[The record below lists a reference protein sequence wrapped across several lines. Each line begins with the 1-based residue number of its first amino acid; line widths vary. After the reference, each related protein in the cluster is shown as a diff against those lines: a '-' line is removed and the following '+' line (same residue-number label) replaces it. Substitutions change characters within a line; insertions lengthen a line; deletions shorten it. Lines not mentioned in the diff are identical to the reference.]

1 MWFCTPYAPGHQR
14 DPLAPGASWG
24 QVGADGGT
32 HPSAGVLRHGA
43 PAGSCCRQGAR
54 TNLGGTGGPKQ
65 PTEHAVEDA
74 VTWLSCSPFR
84 NGPGGGLALRRQR
97 GRCQVLAWLKAL
109 SCQVSVQPT
118 GNTSQGEARRAAS
131 KACVWGDRVAAL
143 PWGCSTAP
151 FVSPPVLPEP
161 RHSRSSC
168 MRLLPA
174 LLWML
179 WGRKA
184 PGCSS
189 PTWQAVSRSAS
200 SMLLPAPSAV
210 E

>member
-84 NGPGGGLALRRQR
+84 NGPGGGLALRRQGVGVRFWR
-97 GRCQVLAWLKAL
+97 GSRPSPARSVCSPQATLPKEHAELPPRRVCGGTGWLPCPGAAAPHPSSAHP
-109 SCQVSVQPT
+109 SCQSPATAAPAACTSCQPCC
-118 GNTSQGEARRAAS
+118 GCFGEGKPPAAPHPPG
-131 KACVWGDRVAAL
+131 KPLAEVHPACCYL
-143 PWGCSTAP
+143 P
-151 FVSPPVLPEP
+151 
-161 RHSRSSC
+161 
-168 MRLLPA
+168 PA
-174 LLWML
+174 L
-179 WGRKA
+179 
-184 PGCSS
+184 
-189 PTWQAVSRSAS
+189 
-200 SMLLPAPSAV
+200 
-210 E
+210 